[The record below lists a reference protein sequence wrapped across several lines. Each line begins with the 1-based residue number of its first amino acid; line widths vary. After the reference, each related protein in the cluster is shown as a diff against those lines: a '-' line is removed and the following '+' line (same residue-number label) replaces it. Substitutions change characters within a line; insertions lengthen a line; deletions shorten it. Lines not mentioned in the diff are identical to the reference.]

1 LQTAKKFVRPGY
13 DTYAILM
20 EGLESDRNVVGAKEI
35 FHDMI
40 FEIGWDPANISTYD
54 LFLCTLTKGSNGI
67 HEAL

>member
-1 LQTAKKFVRPGY
+1 
-13 DTYAILM
+13 M
-20 EGLESDRNVVGAKEI
+20 EGLESDGNVVGAKEI